1 MKKVKKYSTP
11 PHFNGM
17 CVKLYILYINKPY
30 LMLLAVVDEVPV
42 TAERAGGAPICYI
55 YLGTKYPS
63 TRATLLVCMY
73 YIPSHARPYAC
84 MDAHRNSIIILLRPK
99 QLQNCETFSH
109 SEQSLQLEQQ
119 QQHRVHVALA
129 AATAAAIRKDLSRR
143 AMKAGKK
150 FSFACF
156 FLFFSFFF
164 FCMPSC
170 SSSSSFSFPI
180 PFQRQCDAIRS

>member
-17 CVKLYILYINKPY
+17 CVILYILYINKPY

-42 TAERAGGAPICYI
+42 TAEWAGRAPICYI
-55 YLGTKYPS
+55 YLGAKYPS

-84 MDAHRNSIIILLRPK
+84 MHARRNSIIILLRPK

-109 SEQSLQLEQQ
+109 SEQSLQLEQQQQQQ

-164 FCMPSC
+164 FLHAQLFFFFFFFFSY
-170 SSSSSFSFPI
+170 SFPTTM
-180 PFQRQCDAIRS
+180 